1 MFLLRV
7 VELNKNLCTERAMDD
22 GDVSITDLYLSLPNN
37 NILLYNIKVRMTSA
51 LLFRPS

>member
-22 GDVSITDLYLSLPNN
+22 GDVNITNLYLSLPNN
-37 NILLYNIKVRMTSA
+37 ILK
-51 LLFRPS
+51 